1 MSYIETRPTSSF
13 ASATSQTF
21 TGNNST
27 TAFTLNRRVSAP
39 EDLEVFVSNVQQQ
52 PTGSYTI
59 GSNGLTLTFS
69 EAPPSGQFYVV
80 YRSDVTPSVLD
91 PNGAR
96 TNQNNTFTGNV
107 DITGNFT
114 VSADTDASVEIGRAH
129 IGNAIGIS
137 DFAGFSHV
145 DRNSLTDYALLQYS
159 TGTTYVNAP
168 TGQSIRLR
176 INNSDIGQ
184 INSGGL
190 YLYNSKI
197 IVFEGS
203 SINSN
208 ETSLTVTDPTAD
220 RIITLP
226 DATGTVAL
234 QNASIDMNGTEL
246 ILDADADTSITADTD
261 DQVDIKVGGTD
272 TVVIKPDVFEIK
284 GSHPDLKLMD
294 TDDNNYGGLFYNNGS
309 ISLATD
315 HDATGATG
323 TIKFVIDGSE
333 KARITDAGNI
343 GVGVSPESAVKLEVN
358 AGSDGAVGISARS
371 DGGNGN
377 NRRFNLIPF
386 ASGGTYG
393 GGLRVQ
399 SRNSSNVFET
409 ALEVDN
415 SKILTHYAQSNWQTN
430 GASTALYFKDASNSN
445 YGVCGF
451 EPATYNGGTNRW
463 YTQNSTNFAIA
474 YGGVNGFFMKY
485 DTRQVTLSNNGQNY
499 PGSTVHQLTLGYNLG
514 GNKGGLYMPTYSYY
528 NDVNFKIVNNDSN
541 NGRQSDDILFFRN
554 GSRHGGIRI
563 IGASGVSYQSISDYR
578 EKTDEKPIED
588 AIGTIKKLKP
598 YNFKWKK
605 SGKRQD
611 GFFAHEVDEI
621 LDYAVSGEKD
631 ATKTYEGVVLNKEG
645 NMIASEIKK
654 EDFDKRLDDG
664 EDEEASPI
672 GETTYPEGST
682 WKETYEDIEP
692 QQMDPAKLVPMLT
705 ACLQEAIAKIETLE
719 TKVKALESK

>member
-1 MSYIETRPTSSF
+1 MSYIGKKPTSSF

-39 EDLEVFVSNVQQQ
+39 EDLEVFVSNIQQQ
-52 PTGSYTI
+52 PTTSYTI
-59 GSNGLTLTFS
+59 GSTGLALNFDS
-69 EAPPSGQFYVV
+69 APPSGEFYVV
-80 YRSDVTPSVLD
+80 YRNEAGTSAIDV
-91 PNGAR
+91 GAAR
-96 TNQNNTFTGNV
+96 TANANTFSAAQTFSGGISGTTGTFSG
-107 DITGNFT
+107 DITANGNIAGDNST
-114 VSADTDASVEIGRAH
+114 NIT
-129 IGNAIGIS
+129 GI
-137 DFAGFSHV
+137 AGV
-145 DRNSLTDYALLQYS
+145 TA
-159 TGTTYVNAP
+159 
-168 TGQSIRLR
+168 
-176 INNSDIGQ
+176 
-184 INSGGL
+184 
-190 YLYNSKI
+190 
-197 IVFEGS
+197 
-203 SINSN
+203 
-208 ETSLTVTDPTAD
+208 TSLTGTLQTAAQTN
-220 RIITLP
+220 ITSVGTLTS
-226 DATGTVAL
+226 ATISGDLTV
-234 QNASIDMNGTEL
+234 
-246 ILDADADTSITADTD
+246 DTTSL
-261 DQVDIKVGGTD
+261 KVNST
-272 TVVIKPDVFEIK
+272 
-284 GSHPDLKLMD
+284 
-294 TDDNNYGGLFYNNGS
+294 NNNVG
-309 ISLATD
+309 
-315 HDATGATG
+315 
-323 TIKFVIDGSE
+323 
-333 KARITDAGNI
+333 I
-343 GVGVSPESAVKLEVN
+343 GVSNAESAVKLEVN
-358 AGSDGAVGISARS
+358 AGSDGAVGISCRS

-377 NRRFNLIPF
+377 NRRFNLIPY

-409 ALEVDN
+409 ALEIDN
-415 SKILTHYAQSNWQTN
+415 SKILSHYAQSQWLVN

-485 DTRQVTLSNNGQNY
+485 DTRQIVLSNNGQSS

-528 NDVNFKIVNNDSN
+528 NDVNFKIVNNDTH
-541 NGRQSDDILFFRN
+541 NGRQSDDILFHRN

-598 YNFKWKK
+598 YNFMWKK

-654 EDFDKRLDDG
+654 EEFDKRLDDG
-664 EDEEASPI
+664 DDEEASPI

-692 QQMDPAKLVPMLT
+692 QQMDPAKLVPILT
-705 ACLQEAIAKIETLE
+705 AALQEAIKRIE
-719 TKVKALESK
+719 VLESK

>member
-1 MSYIETRPTSSF
+1 MSYIGKKPTSSF

-39 EDLEVFVSNVQQQ
+39 EDLEVFVSNIQQQ
-52 PTGSYTI
+52 PTTSYTI
-59 GSNGLTLTFS
+59 GSTGLALNFDS
-69 EAPPSGQFYVV
+69 APPSGEFYVV
-80 YRSDVTPSVLD
+80 YRNEAGTSAIDV
-91 PNGAR
+91 GAAR
-96 TNQNNTFTGNV
+96 TANANTFSAAQTFSGGISGTTGTFSG
-107 DITGNFT
+107 DITANGNIAGDNST
-114 VSADTDASVEIGRAH
+114 NIT
-129 IGNAIGIS
+129 GI
-137 DFAGFSHV
+137 AGV
-145 DRNSLTDYALLQYS
+145 TA
-159 TGTTYVNAP
+159 
-168 TGQSIRLR
+168 
-176 INNSDIGQ
+176 
-184 INSGGL
+184 
-190 YLYNSKI
+190 
-197 IVFEGS
+197 
-203 SINSN
+203 
-208 ETSLTVTDPTAD
+208 TSLTGTLQTAAQTN
-220 RIITLP
+220 ITSVGTLTS
-226 DATGTVAL
+226 ATISGDLTV
-234 QNASIDMNGTEL
+234 
-246 ILDADADTSITADTD
+246 DTTSL
-261 DQVDIKVGGTD
+261 KVNST
-272 TVVIKPDVFEIK
+272 
-284 GSHPDLKLMD
+284 
-294 TDDNNYGGLFYNNGS
+294 NNNVG
-309 ISLATD
+309 
-315 HDATGATG
+315 
-323 TIKFVIDGSE
+323 
-333 KARITDAGNI
+333 I
-343 GVGVSPESAVKLEVN
+343 GVSNAESAVKLEVN
-358 AGSDGAVGISARS
+358 AGSDGAVGISCRS

-409 ALEVDN
+409 ALEIDN
-415 SKILTHYAQSNWQTN
+415 SKILSHYAQSQWLVN

-485 DTRQVTLSNNGQNY
+485 DTRQIVLSNNGQSS

-528 NDVNFKIVNNDSN
+528 NDVNFKIVNNDTH
-541 NGRQSDDILFFRN
+541 NGRQSDDILFHRN

-598 YNFKWKK
+598 YNFMWKK

-654 EDFDKRLDDG
+654 EEFDKRLDDG
-664 EDEEASPI
+664 DDEEASPI

-692 QQMDPAKLVPMLT
+692 QQMDPAKLVPILT
-705 ACLQEAIAKIETLE
+705 AALQEAIKRIE
-719 TKVKALESK
+719 VLESK